1 MHCFV
6 LLSVLFAGSPTTRK
20 RGFCAAVSNQLPRK
34 EMKSDSKSIGDS
46 LVGHQSWVASLGALT
61 IIVVLAGC
69 GAGDGSSVS
78 AVPTSVAQVADQ
90 AQSPN
95 QSPTANQP
103 YIDPVAYSANATD
116 GLAVSQVSEKAAT
129 MHYQWTSGGT
139 SVNYTTTTGHL
150 TAMDLKS
157 GAPEATM
164 SYVAY
169 TAPGTNGAPRPVT
182 FIYNGGPGSSSIWLR
197 LGSFAPTR
205 VATTDPLLNGTNWP
219 NFPLVNNTESLID
232 TTDLVYIDPPG
243 TGLSEAILPNTNQN
257 YWNTDA
263 DANIMRDFIMRY
275 LSVNARNSSPIY
287 LYGESYGTPRT
298 DILALALES
307 AGVNLSGIVLQSSIL
322 NYFADAIEAVAITG
336 STAQL
341 ALETDTLSGYMPGY
355 AEVAAYYHQVS
366 PAPVNQG
373 VYALRTEAFVTA
385 NYNWF
390 KNYSLYWTLSQL
402 GAPYFA
408 GPPNFPPTLTEK
420 LWDAESGMTL
430 QAMQGYFNVNP
441 FNITL
446 IPGMTIGRYDGRVSL
461 PDSDPRLQSDGDP
474 SDILISEP
482 FTNALATQMPN
493 YLGYT
498 APNAT
503 YMPLNDN
510 IILVWDF
517 SHGGQPLPDTV
528 PDLLGAIRL
537 NPQLKVLSENGF
549 HDLATPFFN
558 TEKQLARLKTI
569 QGLNPDLQVNFFQ
582 GGHMIYLDDVARPQ
596 MKADLV
602 NYYRNTPV
610 PGALTLG
617 QLPAPWP
624 DEAAAGTPTSEAA
637 VAAAP

>member
-1 MHCFV
+1 M
-6 LLSVLFAGSPTTRK
+6 
-20 RGFCAAVSNQLPRK
+20 
-34 EMKSDSKSIGDS
+34 
-46 LVGHQSWVASLGALT
+46 
-61 IIVVLAGC
+61 
-69 GAGDGSSVS
+69 
-78 AVPTSVAQVADQ
+78 AQIANQ

-95 QSPTANQP
+95 QSLAANQP
-103 YIDPVAYSANATD
+103 YTDPIAYSTNATD

-129 MHYQWTSGGT
+129 MHYQWTSGSAT
-139 SVNYTTTTGHL
+139 VNYTTTTGHL

-169 TAPGTNGAPRPVT
+169 TAPGKNGAPRPVT
-182 FIYNGGPGSSSIWLR
+182 FVYNGGPGSSSIWLR

-205 VATTDPLLNGTNWP
+205 VATTDPLLNGTSWP
-219 NFPLVNNTESLID
+219 NYPLVNNTESLID

-243 TGLSEAILPNTNQN
+243 TGLSEAVLPNTNQN

-275 LSVNARNSSPIY
+275 LSVNSRSSSPIY

-307 AGVNLSGIVLQSSIL
+307 AGVHLTGIVLQSSIL

-355 AEVAAYYHQVS
+355 AEVAAYYNQVS
-366 PAPVNQG
+366 PAPANQG
-373 VYALRTEAFVTA
+373 LYALRTEAFVTA

-390 KNYSLYWTLSQL
+390 RNYSLYWTLSQL
-402 GAPYFA
+402 GAPDFA
-408 GPPNFPPTLTEK
+408 GPPNFPPTWTEQ
-420 LWDAESGMTL
+420 LWDVESGLTL

-446 IPGMTIGRYDGRVSL
+446 VPGSTIGRYDGRVSL
-461 PDSDPRLQSDGDP
+461 PNSDPRLQSDGDP
-474 SDILISEP
+474 SDILISQP
-482 FTNALATQMPN
+482 FTNALATQMPD

-503 YMPLNDN
+503 YMPLNDS
-510 IILVWDF
+510 IIEVWNF
-517 SHGGQPLPDTV
+517 SHGGQPLPDTI
-528 PDLLGAIRL
+528 PDLLGAIKL

-558 TEKQLARLKTI
+558 TEKQLARLKTV

-596 MKADLV
+596 MKADLASF
-602 NYYRNTPV
+602 YRGTAV

-617 QLPAPWP
+617 QLPQPWA
-624 DEAAAGTPTSEAA
+624 DEAPAGTPTSEA
-637 VAAAP
+637 VAAAAP